1 MFNPDSSQKEL
12 FDAAWR
18 MAYIAEFR
26 EGNNTAHLERI
37 RGYAQVLVRGLGFTN
52 REVQTISIACQLH
65 DIGKVAIPDTIL
77 LKTGDYNPSDW
88 ELIKRHTIIGAE
100 ILHGS
105 PSPILQTG
113 ESIALTHHERWDGSG
128 YPRGL
133 KGENIPLGGRICA
146 IADVFDSLSTPRSYK
161 REITVEDAR
170 HLIIDASGQLFDP
183 RLVEI
188 FDDDFDDILRVN
200 KITTGKN

>member
-12 FDAAWR
+12 FDAVWR
-18 MAYIAEFR
+18 MAYIAEYR

-37 RGYAQVLVRGLGFTN
+37 RGYAQVLVRGLGFSN
-52 REVQTISIACQLH
+52 REVQTLSVACQLH

-77 LKTGDYNPSDW
+77 LKTSDYVHSDW
-88 ELIKRHTIIGAE
+88 EVIKRHTILGAE

-128 YPRGL
+128 YPQGL

-161 REITVEDAR
+161 REISAEDAR
-170 HLIIDASGQLFDP
+170 HLINDASGQLFDP

-188 FDDDFDDILRVN
+188 FDEAFDEFLKVN
-200 KITTGKN
+200 KTATGKM